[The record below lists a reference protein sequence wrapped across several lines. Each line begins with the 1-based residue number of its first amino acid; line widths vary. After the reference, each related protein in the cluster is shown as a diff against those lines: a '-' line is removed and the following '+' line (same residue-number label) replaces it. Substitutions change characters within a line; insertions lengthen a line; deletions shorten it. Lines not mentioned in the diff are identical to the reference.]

1 MMIIATISKNSYG
14 SDKIE
19 EIITA
24 GADVLRYNFSHGNP
38 EEMRGKIAVAHE
50 VIDRLGV
57 RGRVKI
63 LADLPGGKIRLGMI
77 EAAGLVDK
85 PQDAWHLLEVKV
97 GEEYLFKSGVTSP
110 SQYEFIPVDHPNIG
124 TLATVGQ
131 AVVIADG
138 ELAFEILE
146 IIGDDS
152 FRARALN
159 SYHIPVLK
167 GINFGG
173 AIDEID
179 HITDKT
185 LEHIG
190 ELHIIKPDMVAFS
203 FVNSAAYVHRA
214 RSLLVEHG
222 IDTNTTPI
230 VAKLESPKALE
241 NLDEIAQAADI
252 LMVARGD
259 LGLTT
264 PIEEL
269 GLSQKKICAAAKKHG
284 KQVIVAT
291 MILNSLLSNYVPS
304 RAEVLDL
311 TNIVLD
317 GADGIM
323 LAKETGLSL
332 TPGASV
338 RMARRIITAVGKS
351 MKAPAQFY
359 A

>member
-1 MMIIATISKNSYG
+1 MTIIATISKNSYG
-14 SDKIE
+14 HDKIE

-24 GADVLRYNFSHGNP
+24 GADVLRFNFSHGTP

-50 VIDRLGV
+50 VIDRLGA
-57 RGRVKI
+57 RDTVKV

-77 EAAGLVDK
+77 EAGGILIPVQAG
-85 PQDAWHLLEVKV
+85 EI
-97 GEEYLFKSGVTSP
+97 YLFKTGATSP
-110 SQYEFIPVDHPNIG
+110 SKHDFIPVDYPNIG
-124 TLATVGQ
+124 SLATVGQ

-146 IIGDDS
+146 IIGEDS

-185 LEHIG
+185 LEHIR
-190 ELHIIKPDMVAFS
+190 ELRSIRPDMVAFS
-203 FVNSAAYVHRA
+203 FVNSAVYIQRA
-214 RSLLVEHG
+214 RALLAENG
-222 IDTNTTPI
+222 IDTGATPI
-230 VAKLESPKALE
+230 VAKIESPKALQ
-241 NLDEIAQAADI
+241 NLDEIARAADI

-269 GLSQKKICAAAKKHG
+269 GLSQKNICAAAKKHG
-284 KQVIVAT
+284 KSVIVAT
-291 MILNSLLSNYVPS
+291 MILNSLLTNYVPS

-338 RMARRIITAVGKS
+338 RMARRIIDTVEKS
-351 MKAPAQFY
+351 MKTPTQSY